1 MVEATSSRLIPT
13 HAQLASSLVEA
24 RRLEALP
31 ASWRRVAMGRA
42 SYSSWRRL
50 VHRLYKVVQSL
61 LVLKIFFTGDR
72 DVDLLQTK
80 SGRYEAAEANPSI
93 RLAFCELDDLALF
106 SSFIMGRSRNTRSV
120 PSSHIF
126 IWSKLCWDRAARGG
140 WS

>member
-13 HAQLASSLVEA
+13 HAQLARSLAEA
-24 RRLEALP
+24 RRVEALQ

-42 SYSSWRRL
+42 SCSSWHRL
-50 VHRLYKVVQSL
+50 VHHLYKVIQSL

-72 DVDLLQTK
+72 DVDRLQTK
-80 SGRYEAAEANPSI
+80 SGRREAAEANPNI

-106 SSFIMGRSRNTRSV
+106 SSSIMGRSRNTRFV

-126 IWSKLCWDRAARGG
+126 IWSKLGWDGATHGG